1 MRLVLG
7 SNPAGGLLRNEEEV
21 KPMSFIQYPMMFE
34 PILKDRI
41 WGGRKLHTVLGKQ
54 QISDSVGESWEISN
68 VPENVSLVSNGT
80 YKGQSLEELIKT
92 YPEDILGTYIVKT
105 FGYQFPLLFKF
116 LDAKEDLSIQLH
128 PNDELAKTRHN
139 SLGKTEMWY
148 VMQADP
154 GARVVVDFKA
164 GVTQEDYLQHLNT
177 KTLPEI
183 LNEIPVKKGDA
194 FFIQT
199 GTVHAIGAGVLLAE
213 IQQTSDITYRVY
225 DWDRVDSEGQTREL
239 HVDLALKAINYDK
252 KQVVLS
258 YTEEENCANQL
269 VSCPFFTVNYIPLA
283 QRYEIEK
290 PLDRFYLYVCTEG
303 ACELQ
308 INDLTCGI
316 KQGETVLIPAS
327 VNRFVALGQ
336 ATLLEIYID

>member
-1 MRLVLG
+1 MLC
-7 SNPAGGLLRNEEEV
+7 SFCELLQNEEEV

-41 WGGRKLHTVLGKQ
+41 WGGEKLHTVLGKQ

-68 VPENVSLVSNGT
+68 VPENVSLVSNGG

-92 YPEDILGTYIVKT
+92 YPDDILGPYIVST

-128 PNDELAKTRHN
+128 PNDELARERHD

-154 GARVVVDFKA
+154 GARVVVDFKE

-177 KTLPEI
+177 KTLPAI

-199 GTVHAIGAGVLLAE
+199 GTVHAIGGGVLLAE

-239 HVDLALKAINYDK
+239 HVDLALEAINYEK

-258 YTEEENCANQL
+258 YDKETNQANPL
-269 VSCPFFTVNYIPLA
+269 VSCPFFTVNFIPLEE
-283 QRYEIEK
+283 RYEIEK

-308 INDLTCGI
+308 INTLTCGI
-316 KQGETVLIPAS
+316 KQGQTVLIPAS
-327 VNRFVALGQ
+327 VKNLVATGH

>member
-1 MRLVLG
+1 MQCSVDEYLQ
-7 SNPAGGLLRNEEEV
+7 NEEEV
-21 KPMSFIQYPMMFE
+21 KPMSFIPYPMMFE

-41 WGGRKLHTVLGKQ
+41 WGGEKLHTVLGKQ
-54 QISDSVGESWEISN
+54 QISDSIGESWEISN
-68 VPENVSLVSNGT
+68 VPDNVSLVSNGG

-92 YPEDILGTYIVKT
+92 YPEDILGSYIVTT

-128 PNDELAKTRHN
+128 PNDVLARERHD

-148 VMQADP
+148 VMQADQ
-154 GARVVVDFKA
+154 GARVVVDFKE
-164 GVTQEDYLQHLNT
+164 GVTQADYLQHLHT
-177 KTLPEI
+177 KTLPAI

-199 GTVHAIGAGVLLAE
+199 GTVHAIGGGVLLAE

-239 HVDLALKAINYDK
+239 HVDLALDAINYEK
-252 KQVVLS
+252 KQVELS
-258 YTEEENCANQL
+258 YGKEANQANPI
-269 VSCPFFTVNYIPLA
+269 VSCPFFTVNLIPLA
-283 QRYEIEK
+283 EQYKIEK

-308 INDLTCGI
+308 MDALSCGI
-316 KQGETVLIPAS
+316 KQGQTVLIPAS
-327 VNRFVALGQ
+327 VKNLVATGQ

>member
-1 MRLVLG
+1 
-7 SNPAGGLLRNEEEV
+7 
-21 KPMSFIQYPMMFE
+21 MSFIQYPMMFE

-41 WGGRKLHTVLGKQ
+41 WGGTKLHTVLGKQ
-54 QISDSVGESWEISN
+54 QISDSIGESWEISN
-68 VPENVSLVSNGT
+68 VPENVSLVSNGG
-80 YKGQSLEELIKT
+80 YKGQSLEELIKA
-92 YPEDILGTYIVKT
+92 YPEDILGAYIVKT

-128 PNDELAKTRHN
+128 PNDELARARHN

-154 GARVVVDFKA
+154 GARVVVDFKE
-164 GVTQEDYLQHLNT
+164 GVTPEDYLQHLHS
-177 KTLPEI
+177 KTLPAI

-199 GTVHAIGAGVLLAE
+199 GTVHAIGGGVLLAE

-225 DWDRVDSEGQTREL
+225 DWDRMDSEGQTRTL
-239 HVDLALKAINYDK
+239 HVDLALEAINYEK

-258 YTEEENCANQL
+258 YSKEENQANPL
-269 VSCPFFTVNYIPLA
+269 VACPFFTVNLIPLVE
-283 QRYEIEK
+283 RYEIEK

-308 INDLTCGI
+308 INTLTCGI
-316 KQGETVLIPAS
+316 KQGQTVLIPAS
-327 VNRFVALGQ
+327 VQNLVATGH

>member
-1 MRLVLG
+1 
-7 SNPAGGLLRNEEEV
+7 
-21 KPMSFIQYPMMFE
+21 MSFIPYPMMFE
-34 PILKDRI
+34 PILKERI
-41 WGGRKLHTVLGKQ
+41 WGGKKLHTVLGKQ

-68 VPENVSLVSNGT
+68 VPENVSLVSNGC
-80 YKGQSLEELIKT
+80 YQGQSLEELIKT
-92 YPEDILGTYIVKT
+92 YPMDVLGSSIVT
-105 FGYQFPLLFKF
+105 AFGYQFPLLFKF

-128 PNDELAKTRHN
+128 PNDELAKERHN

-154 GARVVVDFKA
+154 EARVVVDFKE
-164 GVTQEDYLQHLNT
+164 GVTQEDYLQHLST
-177 KTLPEI
+177 KTLPSI

-199 GTVHAIGAGVLLAE
+199 GTVHAIGGGVLLAE

-239 HVDLALKAINYDK
+239 HVDLALKAINYEK
-252 KQVVLS
+252 KQVVLT
-258 YTEEENCANQL
+258 YEKHENKANPL
-269 VSCPFFTVNYIPLA
+269 VCCPFFTVNFIPLA
-283 QRYEIEK
+283 ERYEIEK

-327 VNRFVALGQ
+327 VKKLVAIGQ

>member
-1 MRLVLG
+1 MQYSFCGLVQ
-7 SNPAGGLLRNEEEV
+7 NEEEV

-41 WGGRKLHTVLGKQ
+41 WGGTKLHTVLGKQ
-54 QISDSVGESWEISN
+54 QISDSIGESWEISN
-68 VPENVSLVSNGT
+68 VPENVSLVSNGG
-80 YKGQSLEELIKT
+80 YKGQSLEELIKA
-92 YPEDILGTYIVKT
+92 YPEDILGAYIVKT

-128 PNDELAKTRHN
+128 PNDELARARHN

-154 GARVVVDFKA
+154 GARVVVDFKE
-164 GVTQEDYLQHLNT
+164 GVTPEDYLQHLHT
-177 KTLPEI
+177 KTLPAI

-199 GTVHAIGAGVLLAE
+199 GTVHAIGGGVLLAE

-225 DWDRVDSEGQTREL
+225 DWDRMDSEGQTRAL
-239 HVDLALKAINYDK
+239 HVDLALEAINYEK

-258 YTEEENCANQL
+258 YSKEENQANPL
-269 VSCPFFTVNYIPLA
+269 VACPFFTVNLIPLVE
-283 QRYEIEK
+283 RYEIEK

-308 INDLTCGI
+308 INTLTCGI
-316 KQGETVLIPAS
+316 KQGQTVLIPAS
-327 VNRFVALGQ
+327 VQNLVAIGH

>member
-1 MRLVLG
+1 MQC
-7 SNPAGGLLRNEEEV
+7 SFCGLLQNEEEV

-41 WGGRKLHTVLGKQ
+41 WGGEKLHTVLGKQ
-54 QISDSVGESWEISN
+54 QISDSIGESWEISN
-68 VPENVSLVSNGT
+68 VPENVSLVSNGG

-92 YPEDILGTYIVKT
+92 YPEDILGSYIVST

-128 PNDELAKTRHN
+128 PNDKLARERHN

-154 GARVVVDFKA
+154 GARVVVDFKE
-164 GVTQEDYLQHLNT
+164 GVTQEDYLQHLHT
-177 KTLPEI
+177 KTLPAI

-199 GTVHAIGAGVLLAE
+199 GTVHAIGGGVLLAE

-225 DWDRVDSEGQTREL
+225 DWDRVDSEGKTREL
-239 HVDLALKAINYDK
+239 HVDLALEAINYEK

-258 YTEEENCANQL
+258 YTKDINQANPV
-269 VSCPFFTVNYIPLA
+269 VSCPFFTVNLIPLEE
-283 QRYEIEK
+283 RYEIEK

-308 INDLTCGI
+308 INTLTCGI
-316 KQGETVLIPAS
+316 KKGQTVLIPAS
-327 VNRFVALGQ
+327 VKNLVATGH